1 MPEIKSKLL
10 LLTRFSELSTLKY
23 IIIFLNFNKESF
35 SNLKYILMIN
45 DDVKL

>member
-1 MPEIKSKLL
+1 MPDIKSKLL
-10 LLTRFSELSTLKY
+10 LQTQFSDLSTSKY
-23 IIIFLNFNKESF
+23 IIIFLNFNKDSF